1 MSAFQ
6 TRDESDVLVITL
18 DDPAALNDFRANTF
32 RDALYEAIDR
42 HVGPGVVFDLGAADY
57 LSSSGVAILVGL
69 KRRVDGRREQLVLA
83 KVHPVV
89 QDLLRIMKLTQYFAL
104 APEVKDAIA
113 SLRALPPRNPSV

>member
-6 TRDESDVLVITL
+6 TRAESDVLVITL

-32 RDALYEAIDR
+32 RDALYEAVDK
-42 HVGPGVVFDLGAADY
+42 HVGPGVVFDMGAADY

-69 KRRVDGRREQLVLA
+69 KRRVDGHQGRLILA
-83 KVHPVV
+83 RVHPIV

-104 APEVKDAIA
+104 ASEVKDAVT
-113 SLRALPPRNPSV
+113 SLQAVPPRNPSV